1 MSQPLSSHTTT
12 TPPATPMGARSGVA
26 TPVADAVWINA
37 VLEETRRQRN
47 SAEDEKLRLAERLN
61 ALMNA
66 LPAAVLVLDG
76 RGTVTEC
83 NPAAEQL
90 LQLPLRGRL
99 WRELIRELF
108 PVQAPV
114 ADALQLR
121 NGRLVTLSTRPL
133 GSEPG
138 QVLMLHDVT
147 DTQQLRS
154 RLEHS
159 RRLAD
164 MGRMAASLAHQ
175 IRTPLASAMLYVSQM
190 QSSRL
195 PQEKRERFVGK
206 AMDSL
211 KGLER
216 LINDMLLF
224 ARDGRGER
232 ERFSPE
238 ELFSALLGEMQRQ
251 CEKSGASCS
260 MELSNAGQMIL
271 GNRVL
276 LKSALQNLLNNALE
290 MGARQIRLRSTAVN
304 DWCELSIRDDGPGIA
319 TDQQQRIFEPFV
331 SGRPG
336 GSGLGLAVVS
346 AVVQS
351 MGGKISLDSKPGQGA
366 CFTLRFP
373 IASDFTAESTATV
386 ATAAQR

>member
-1 MSQPLSSHTTT
+1 MNQPLSLDITTF
-12 TPPATPMGARSGVA
+12 PHRDGQQHAAASVRE
-26 TPVADAVWINA
+26 AVWINS
-37 VLEETRRQRN
+37 VLQESQRRT
-47 SAEDEKLRLAERLN
+47 SDAEAEKLRLAERLN
-61 ALMNA
+61 GLMNA
-66 LPAAVLVLDG
+66 LPAAVVVLDG
-76 RGTVTEC
+76 SGRVSEY
-83 NPAAEQL
+83 NPAAETL

-108 PVQAPV
+108 PLQAPLS
-114 ADALQLR
+114 DALQLH

-138 QVLMLHDVT
+138 QVLMLQDVT
-147 DTQQLRS
+147 DTHQLRS

-175 IRTPLASAMLYVSQM
+175 IRTPLASALLYVSQLH
-190 QSSRL
+190 SSRL
-195 PQEKRERFVGK
+195 PEEKRERFVAK
-206 AMDSL
+206 ALESL
-211 KGLER
+211 KGLEK

-232 ERFSPE
+232 ELLAAG
-238 ELFSALLGEMQRQ
+238 ELLNAVAGEMQSQ
-251 CEKSGASCS
+251 NQAVACS
-260 MELSNAGQMIL
+260 VEIANDRRVLL

-276 LKSALQNLLNNALE
+276 LKSALQNLINNAVE
-290 MGARQIRLRSTAVN
+290 AGAKNLRLQASCDAA
-304 DWCELSIRDDGPGIA
+304 WCELAIADDGPGIA
-319 TDQQQRIFEPFV
+319 LDQQQRIFEPFV

-336 GSGLGLAVVS
+336 GSGLGLAVVR

-351 MGGKISLDSKPGQGA
+351 MGGEVKLNSRPGEGS

-373 IASDFTAESTATV
+373 AVSEFNA
-386 ATAAQR
+386 ATAAQVAQR

>member
-1 MSQPLSSHTTT
+1 MSQPLSSN
-12 TPPATPMGARSGVA
+12 TPITPAVSRLAGQVAVPTPAAGA
-26 TPVADAVWINA
+26 TWINS

-47 SAEDEKLRLAERLN
+47 SAEHETLRLAERLN

-66 LPAAVLVLDG
+66 LPAAVLMLDG
-76 RGTVTEC
+76 SGTVTEC

-108 PVQAPV
+108 PLQAPV
-114 ADALQLR
+114 GDALQLR

-138 QVLMLHDVT
+138 QVLMLQDVT
-147 DTQQLRS
+147 DTHQLRS
-154 RLEHS
+154 RLEQS

-175 IRTPLASAMLYVSQM
+175 IRTPLASTMLYVSQM

-206 AMDSL
+206 AMESL

-216 LINDMLLF
+216 LIDDMLLF
-224 ARDGRGER
+224 ARDGSGER
-232 ERFSPE
+232 ELLSPG
-238 ELFSALLGEMQRQ
+238 ELLSALLSDVQGQ
-251 CEKSGASCS
+251 CEKFGALCS
-260 MELSNAGQMIL
+260 VELSNDKQMIL

-290 MGARQIRLRSTAVN
+290 AGAKQIRIQASNKTG
-304 DWCELSIRDDGPGIA
+304 WCELSISDDGPGIA
-319 TDQQQRIFEPFV
+319 IEQQQRIFEPFV
-331 SGRPG
+331 SNRPG

-351 MGGKISLDSKPGQGA
+351 MGGEITLDSKTGQGA

-373 IASDFTAESTATV
+373 AASDFTAENVAAA
-386 ATAAQR
+386 ATAE

>member
-1 MSQPLSSHTTT
+1 MSQPLSSHTTNT
-12 TPPATPMGARSGVA
+12 SPAPHLRGRAGVA
-26 TPVADAVWINA
+26 TPVADAVWIDA

-47 SAEDEKLRLAERLN
+47 SAEHEKLRLAERLD

-76 RGTVTEC
+76 SGIVTEC

-108 PVQAPV
+108 PLQAPV

-195 PQEKRERFVGK
+195 PQEKRERFAGK
-206 AMDSL
+206 AMESL

-232 ERFSPE
+232 EQFSPE
-238 ELFSALLGEMQRQ
+238 ELMSALLAEMEQQ
-251 CEKSGASCS
+251 CEKSGVTCS
-260 MELSNAGQMIL
+260 MELSNAGEMIL

-290 MGARQIRLRSTAVN
+290 IGARQICLRSTAVD

-373 IASDFTAESTATV
+373 LVSDFTAVNA
-386 ATAAQR
+386 ATAAAAARR

>member
-1 MSQPLSSHTTT
+1 MNQPLSCDNLSF
-12 TPPATPMGARSGVA
+12 PSRDGQPL
-26 TPVADAVWINA
+26 VADAVREAVWINA

-47 SAEDEKLRLAERLN
+47 SAEEEKLRLAERLH

-76 RGTVTEC
+76 SGYVVEC
-83 NPAAEQL
+83 NPAAETL

-108 PVQAPV
+108 PLQAPV
-114 ADALQLR
+114 SDALQLR
-121 NGRLVTLSTRPL
+121 SGRLVTLSTRPL

-138 QVLMLHDVT
+138 QVLMLQDVT
-147 DTQQLRS
+147 DTHQLRS

-190 QSSRL
+190 QSTRL
-195 PQEKRERFVGK
+195 PPEKRERFVAR
-206 AMDSL
+206 AMEGL
-211 KGLER
+211 KGLEK

-232 ERFSPE
+232 ELLAAGE
-238 ELFSALLGEMQRQ
+238 LLGVLVDEVQGQ
-251 CEKSGASCS
+251 CLALGAVCS
-260 MELSNAGQMIL
+260 AEIVDDRRMIL

-290 MGARQIRLRSTAVN
+290 SGAKKIRLQATARNAWYEVVVA
-304 DWCELSIRDDGPGIA
+304 DDGPGIA
-319 TDQQQRIFEPFV
+319 AEQQQRIFEPFF
-331 SGRPG
+331 SSRPG
-336 GSGLGLAVVS
+336 GSGLGLAVVR

-351 MGGKISLDSKPGQGA
+351 MGGEISVDSVVGKGTR
-366 CFTLRFP
+366 FSLRFP
-373 IASDFTAESTATV
+373 VTSDFSAADQL
-386 ATAAQR
+386 AAAQG

>member
-1 MSQPLSSHTTT
+1 MNQPLSCDKSTFPLHDGQPLVADT
-12 TPPATPMGARSGVA
+12 AR
-26 TPVADAVWINA
+26 DAVWINA
-37 VLEETRRQRN
+37 VLQETRRQRN
-47 SAEDEKLRLAERLN
+47 SAEEEKLRLAERLH

-76 RGTVTEC
+76 SGQVVEC
-83 NPAAEQL
+83 NPAAEAL

-108 PVQAPV
+108 PLQAPV
-114 ADALQLR
+114 SDALQLR

-138 QVLMLHDVT
+138 QVLMLQDVT
-147 DTQQLRS
+147 DTHQLRS

-195 PQEKRERFVGK
+195 PPEKRERFVAR
-206 AMDSL
+206 AMEGL
-211 KGLER
+211 KGLEK

-232 ERFSPE
+232 ELLAPGE
-238 ELFSALLGEMQRQ
+238 LLGVLADEVHDR
-251 CEKSGASCS
+251 CEAHSAVCS
-260 MELSNAGQMIL
+260 VEAVGEKRMIL

-290 MGARQIRLRSTAVN
+290 SGAKNIRLQSSAGN
-304 DWCELSIRDDGPGIA
+304 AWCELVVADDGPGIA
-319 TDQQQRIFEPFV
+319 AEQQQRIFEPFF

-336 GSGLGLAVVS
+336 GSGLGLAVVR

-351 MGGKISLDSKPGQGA
+351 MGGEIQVNSATGA
-366 CFTLRFP
+366 GTRFTLRFP
-373 IASDFTAESTATV
+373 VASDFASADKV
-386 ATAAQR
+386 AAVQG